1 LNYLL
6 TITGI
11 NWYKDG
17 EEYLL
22 YSEESGDMF
31 LLSALGYYL
40 VTIMQQQPKKIFSLE
55 RLIKLTPDYMTTNDH
70 ELIKNIDKLMQNLL
84 KMHLVKVISA

>member
-1 LNYLL
+1 MNYRL

-22 YSEESGDMF
+22 YSEESGDM
-31 LLSALGYYL
+31 LLLGALGYQL
-40 VTIMQQQPKKIFSLE
+40 VTHMQQQPTQFFSLE
-55 RLIKLTPDYMTTNDH
+55 QLVKLTPDYLMTNDH
-70 ELIKNIDKLMQNLL
+70 ELVKNINELMQNLL
-84 KMHLVKVISA
+84 KLNLVKVVSA

>member
-22 YSEESGDMF
+22 YSEESGDML
-31 LLSALGYYL
+31 LLSTLGYLL
-40 VTIMQQQPKKIFSLE
+40 VTGMQQHPTQAFSLE
-55 RLIKLTPDYMTTNDH
+55 QLIKLTPDHLMTNVH
-70 ELIKNIDKLMQNLL
+70 ELVKNIDDLMQNLL
-84 KMHLVKVISA
+84 KMHLAKVVSP